1 MVFNDP
7 PTTLPDDASEDA
19 TAGSS
24 GPDKASPGPAT
35 PAHRR
40 YEVVDRRSYLAKLCR
55 SAPYNYVE
63 AVLARPEASSL
74 PPFWEAEGTMLV
86 GNLVGFSRLVE
97 QLSSQTA
104 GGLSGGL
111 NALFAGLLEEG
122 VFPWDGYVLS
132 FGGDTLSAYFTG
144 EGHALRAAA
153 AAHACLLALQRIARR
168 DLKSTDLFFRAGLA
182 SGRLRLALLGDLVQR
197 HVMPVGAVPHLAAD
211 LAVQAEPSEIRL
223 DMFCEQ
229 EAGEALRTEP
239 VGGGVVRLLE
249 VLETP
254 PVARVVELDDRLKDH
269 VEKKIAL
276 IEPFVPKPLARRMR
290 TSPPGWRVE
299 GERREMVVLAVRISA
314 INETLMRGDLE
325 RTNDISRSFV
335 RSIRKYGGIMLKGEL
350 MPDHHRLLVLFGL
363 HRPTENDAERAVLAA
378 LEAGARVRG
387 YALHDES
394 QLKLR
399 FGLHVGK
406 VYFGAFGGQYRHDL
420 TAVGSAVDRAY
431 RLTEA
436 SAPYEV
442 AISRELKGHVEDAFE
457 TSPADG
463 GRGESFLVHSTAEGR
478 SHYLRARSY
487 TRFYAGR
494 ESALDVFSNAID
506 RAMEDDRGT
515 AIGLCGAAGCGKSA
529 LLSALIDGWSRRG
542 GIGMLG
548 RCRLATRDQPLAPIA
563 AMFSGFLGLTPND
576 SLEERRDRIA
586 RGLFG
591 LDLGEQLE
599 DVVALLQPV
608 FRPDGTNETAI
619 DLANPD
625 ARERLLDAI
634 TTVIERR
641 MDAEPTLFVIEDL
654 HEADSLTLELVS
666 RARRILKKRKG
677 LFVGTYRPEPIMRA
691 VRRAMHAE
699 IELLPLT
706 RESTGTLIA
715 HELQADDVD
724 KAFLNFVFERTAG
737 NPRHILELL
746 RFLRERSLL
755 SVRAGVAIAPTT
767 DPTLLSELVPRSL
780 AQMTMARLDEL
791 GTLERRLLKT
801 ASAIGTRFPQAV
813 LEQAAEHDV
822 DPSALHAAI
831 ANLEGEQVLMNDE
844 EARSG
849 WMFRD
854 EVTRAVSYNTLPD
867 RERQRVH
874 GRIADA
880 LEKLPSQHPAR
891 TPTSLALHRERAG
904 QINEAAAWYER
915 AARLSLRAG
924 MGAETIAHVD
934 RWHAMQ
940 ELLLPSERSTPT
952 VAAELDL
959 IKLMAL
965 GRRGVPAETLA
976 QCRRVVNAHWSL
988 LPEPKRRVVD
998 FWLGDALV
1006 QAGELERA
1014 RERLNRVYAYANESA
1029 LRCDAAILIARTWEF
1044 EHDTALAAEWLDKAD
1059 ALIFGDPYRRLRI
1072 TLNRAHL
1079 FVQPAELERA
1089 ASIYKAVRD
1098 EAAAL
1103 RHLRIEA
1110 DATNA
1115 LAHSQMHRGLFG
1127 EAIGGFDDAV
1137 GKYRALA
1144 SWGDVA
1150 NALVNLG
1157 QAYVWAGRH
1166 EEACGY
1172 LESALV
1178 TAREAA
1184 DELVVTEAT
1193 VHLGAALA
1201 LSEDPVRGQ
1210 RLLAEGKE
1218 KARKMAWEEVS
1229 LCAALHEAHLAIALG
1244 RGDEAAVL
1252 LDELKPALA
1261 RYRTALF
1268 STVFTHLRE
1277 RLANGGVA
1285 TLRDAS
1291 VVDADATEA

>member
-1 MVFNDP
+1 MVFDDP
-7 PTTLPDDASEDA
+7 PTTSPDGFSAGA
-19 TAGSS
+19 TATGE
-24 GPDKASPGPAT
+24 PLVEAAEK
-35 PAHRR
+35 RR
-40 YEVVDRRSYLAKLCR
+40 YEAVDRREYLAKLCR

-63 AVLARPEASSL
+63 AILERPEASSL
-74 PPFWEAEGTMLV
+74 PPFWEAEGTMLI
-86 GNLVGFSRLVE
+86 GDLVGFTRLVE
-97 QLSSQTA
+97 ELASAS
-104 GGLSGGL
+104 GGVSGLSEGL
-111 NALFAGLLEEG
+111 NALFAALLEEA
-122 VFPWDGYVLS
+122 VFPWGGYVLS
-132 FGGDTLSAYFTG
+132 FGGDTLTAYFTG
-144 EGHALRAAA
+144 EDHALRAAA
-153 AAHACLLALQRIARR
+153 AAVACRQVMERVARHNL
-168 DLKSTDLFFRAGLA
+168 DGAELFFRAGLA

-197 HVMPVGAVPHLAAD
+197 QVMPVGAVPHLAAD
-211 LAVQAEPSEIRL
+211 LAQQAEPSEIRL

-239 VGGGVVRLLE
+239 IAGGVVRLLE
-249 VLETP
+249 VLQTP
-254 PVARVVELDDRLKDH
+254 APAVVAELGDRIHDDVEA
-269 VEKKIAL
+269 KIAL

-299 GERREMVVLAVRISA
+299 GELREMVVLGVRISA
-314 INETLMRGDLE
+314 INEGLMQAEAE
-325 RTNDISRSFV
+325 RTTDISRSFV
-335 RSIRKYGGIMLKGEL
+335 RSVRKYGGIMLKTEL
-350 MPDHHRLLVLFGL
+350 MPDHHRLLILFGL
-363 HRPTENDAERAVLAA
+363 HRPSENDAERAVLAA

-387 YALHDES
+387 YALHKDS
-394 QLKLR
+394 HLKLR

-406 VYFGAFGGQYRHDL
+406 VYFGAFGGEYRHDL
-420 TAVGSAVDRAY
+420 TAVGRTVERTF
-431 RLTEA
+431 RLTEGTA
-436 SAPYEV
+436 AYEV
-442 AISRELKGHVEDAFE
+442 AISRELKERVGDAFE
-457 TSPADG
+457 TSPTADG
-463 GRGESFLVHSTAEGR
+463 RRESFIVHSTAEGR
-478 SHYLRARSY
+478 SHYLRARNY
-487 TRFYAGR
+487 QRFYAGR
-494 ESALDVFSNAID
+494 ESALDVFSNAVD

-515 AIGLCGAAGCGKSA
+515 AIGVCGASGCGKSA
-529 LLSALIDGWSRRG
+529 LLSALIDEWSKRG

-548 RCRLATRDQPLAPIA
+548 RCRLATRDQPLAPVA
-563 AMFSGFLGLTPND
+563 SMFSGFLGLTSQD
-576 SLEERRDRIA
+576 SPDERRDRIA

-591 LDLGEQLE
+591 LDLGDQLE
-599 DVVALLQPV
+599 DVVNLLQPV
-608 FRPDGTNETAI
+608 FRPDGTNETAL

-641 MDAEPTLFVIEDL
+641 LDAEPTLYILEDL

-666 RARRILKKRKG
+666 RSRRILKRRRG
-677 LFVGTYRPEPIMRA
+677 LFVGTYRPEPIMRV

-699 IELLPLT
+699 LELLPLT
-706 RESTGTLIA
+706 KESTATLIA
-715 HELQADDVD
+715 HELHADEVD
-724 KAFLNFVFERTAG
+724 KAFLGFVFERTAG

-746 RFLRERSLL
+746 RFLRERSLI
-755 SVRAGVAIAPTT
+755 SVRGGVAIAPTT
-767 DPTLLSELVPRSL
+767 DRALLGELVPRSL

-791 GTLERRLLKT
+791 GSLERRLLKT
-801 ASAIGTRFPQAV
+801 ASAIGTRFPQTV

-822 DPSALHAAI
+822 DPSAVHAAI
-831 ANLEGEQVLMNDE
+831 ANLEGEQVLLNDE
-844 EARSG
+844 ESRSG

-854 EVTRAVSYNTLPD
+854 EVTRAVTYNTIPD
-867 RERQRVH
+867 RERQVVH

-880 LEKLPSQHPAR
+880 IEKLPSQHPAR

-904 QINEAAAWYER
+904 QIDEAAAWYER

-934 RWHAMQ
+934 RWHVMQ
-940 ELLLPSERSTPT
+940 DLLDPAQRAAPT
-952 VAAELDL
+952 VSAELDL

-988 LPEPKRRVVD
+988 LPEAKRRVVD
-998 FWLGDALV
+998 FWLGDALMM
-1006 QAGELERA
+1006 AGELERA
-1014 RERLNRVYAYANESA
+1014 RERLNRVYAYATEAA
-1029 LRCDAAILIARTWEF
+1029 LRCDAAILVARTWEF
-1044 EHDTALAAEWLDKAD
+1044 EHNIELATDWLDKAD
-1059 ALIFGDPYRRLRI
+1059 ALVFGDPYRRLRI
-1072 TLNRAHL
+1072 TLTRAHL
-1079 FVQPAELERA
+1079 LVQPAELERA
-1089 ASIYKAVRD
+1089 AIVYQQVRD

-1115 LAHSQMHRGLFG
+1115 LAHNQMHRGLFG

-1166 EEACGY
+1166 EEAAAY

-1201 LSEDPVRGQ
+1201 LSEDPVRGKA
-1210 RLLAEGKE
+1210 LLDEGRE
-1218 KARKMAWEEVS
+1218 KASRMGWEEVT

-1244 RGDEAAVL
+1244 HADEAAVL
-1252 LDELKPALA
+1252 LDEIEEPLS

-1268 STVFTHLRE
+1268 ATVHTHLRE
-1277 RLANGGVA
+1277 RLGSGPA
-1285 TLRDAS
+1285 TIRDAS
-1291 VVDADATEA
+1291 AVDAAPE